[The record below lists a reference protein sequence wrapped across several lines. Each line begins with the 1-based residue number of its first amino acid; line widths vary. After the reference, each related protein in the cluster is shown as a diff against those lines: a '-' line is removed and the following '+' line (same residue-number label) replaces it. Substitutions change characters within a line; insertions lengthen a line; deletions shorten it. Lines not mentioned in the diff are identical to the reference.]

1 MPDLPG
7 YAIGDAVEVLRG
19 LPDGWVQTCITSPP
33 YWGLRNYGCEGQLG
47 LEDTPEQYVD
57 SLVEVFRE
65 VRRVLRDDGTLWLNL
80 GDRYIT
86 RPNGSLG
93 RTSKLSSDRNHAAH
107 HAAHSLRSRRRA
119 SDYGLKH
126 KDLVGLPWMVAFALR
141 ADGWYLRAETIWHKP
156 SAMPESVCDRPS
168 RVHEQ
173 VFLLAKSERYYYD
186 AYAIR
191 ERTTGGAK
199 PRGRGTH
206 PKSAAA
212 GSGVRSNAS
221 WSAAVR
227 GLVAH
232 RNSRSVWSIPQEP
245 YSGAHF
251 ATFPAGLVRP
261 MVLAGTSPKAC
272 GVCGAPWQRVLE
284 RVEVSSGGTAKS
296 TIMARGAAHHRSVG
310 WKPGCEH
317 DDDRGR
323 CVVLDPFLGTGTTGS
338 VSEQLGRD
346 WYGVELNPA
355 YEPLIRERTAQG
367 GMGL

>member
-1 MPDLPG
+1 
-7 YAIGDAVEVLRG
+7 
-19 LPDGWVQTCITSPP
+19 
-33 YWGLRNYGCEGQLG
+33 
-47 LEDTPEQYVD
+47 
-57 SLVEVFRE
+57 
-65 VRRVLRDDGTLWLNL
+65 
-80 GDRYIT
+80 
-86 RPNGSLG
+86 
-93 RTSKLSSDRNHAAH
+93 
-107 HAAHSLRSRRRA
+107 
-119 SDYGLKH
+119 
-126 KDLVGLPWMVAFALR
+126 
-141 ADGWYLRAETIWHKP
+141 
-156 SAMPESVCDRPS
+156 
-168 RVHEQ
+168 
-173 VFLLAKSERYYYD
+173 
-186 AYAIR
+186 
-191 ERTTGGAK
+191 
-199 PRGRGTH
+199 
-206 PKSAAA
+206 
-212 GSGVRSNAS
+212 
-221 WSAAVR
+221 
-227 GLVAH
+227 LVAH